1 MPIKNTFAFIK
12 NNLLL
17 RTSIK
22 NASQVIVR
30 FILAFL
36 NIKILAY
43 FIGPSGLAII
53 GQFQNYLQLGA
64 NIGSGGIN
72 KGIIK
77 LLADDKEHKSEVI
90 STGIII
96 TGFITLIVSIITFI
110 FSNSISVLL
119 FDKLDYTV
127 LIKSSSIYLFST
139 SLLNLYL
146 AIFNGLQKLNLFIK
160 TNLITFISAFLST
173 SLSVYFWGLH
183 GVIWGVL
190 LSNIFAATWATF
202 LIKKHYPINEM
213 TASKITVL
221 KLTKFSLMT
230 LVSGIISPL
239 LIIII
244 RKLIIANTSMDAA
257 GIWEGINR
265 ISSNY
270 ISLITMSF
278 SYYFLPRFSSLK
290 NNSQI
295 KKELKQTY
303 LIFIPILVAGAIALY
318 LLRDIIISLLFT
330 EAFQPISQIIH
341 WQLLGD
347 IFKILAWIFAIL
359 LIAKEKVKTYIFTE
373 LLSFGTQIVLAFYM
387 LPRFGIEGSTLYY
400 FLSNLIYFLILLL
413 IIYYKLLRPDN
424 KKAL

>member
-1 MPIKNTFAFIK
+1 MPIKNTFALIK
-12 NNLLL
+12 NSILLK
-17 RTSIK
+17 TSIK

-43 FIGPSGLAII
+43 YIGPSGLATI
-53 GQFQNYLQLGA
+53 GQFQNYLQLGS

-77 LLADDKEHKSEVI
+77 LLAGDNKNKSEII

-96 TGFITLIVSIITFI
+96 TGFITLILGIIAFI
-110 FSNSISVLL
+110 FSNSFSILL
-119 FDKLDYTV
+119 FDTADYKV
-127 LIKSSSIYLFST
+127 FIKYSSIYLLST
-139 SLLNLYL
+139 SLVNLYL

-160 TNLITFISAFLST
+160 LNLITFISAFSFT
-173 SLSVYFWGLH
+173 SLSVYLWGLH
-183 GVIWGVL
+183 GAIWGVL
-190 LSNIFAATWATF
+190 LSNIIAAIWATF
-202 LIKKHYPINEM
+202 LLKKYCHINKL
-213 TASKITVL
+213 TAKRNTVI

-244 RKLIIANTSMDAA
+244 RKLIITNTSMDAA

-290 NNSQI
+290 NNIQI
-295 KKELKQTY
+295 KKELNQTY
-303 LIFIPILVAGAIALY
+303 IIFIPILIIGGIALY
-318 LLRDIIISLLFT
+318 VLRDIIISLLFT

-347 IFKILAWIFAIL
+347 ILKILAWILAIL

-373 LLSFGTQIVLAFYM
+373 LLSFVTQIVLAFYL

-400 FLSNLIYFLILLL
+400 FLSNLIYFLILFV
-413 IIYYKLLRPDN
+413 IIYYRLLKPEN
-424 KKAL
+424 NKAL